1 MIMETPITQS
11 YYDYCLDTFQRSII
25 YMDTMRKRGNNYIEH
40 LKAGLPP
47 VLAFEYDIV
56 VDGRTLERP
65 VNYALVQIMDRRR
78 LEERRQRQE
87 LDLILDRRNP
97 DEKRKQDEDD
107 RRKSK
112 TATAMES
119 KRPIVIFDP
128 RAGHGPGIGG
138 SKRDSEIGVALNNGH
153 PVYFALFFQ
162 NPEPGQTIAD
172 VESAEVLFMKEII
185 KRHPESGRPA
195 LIGNCQGGW
204 AAALIC
210 ADQPDLTGLLVLNG
224 APLSY
229 WSGLDGVNPMRYKG
243 GLLGGVWANSFL
255 SDLGNGKFDGVNLV
269 DNFENLNPANT
280 LWMKQYNLYSQ
291 IDTEEDRYLAFEKWW
306 GGFYLMTAEEI
317 HFIVENLFIG
327 DKLEKGELELRS
339 GRRVSLKDITHPIIV
354 FASRGDNIT
363 PPQQAV
369 DWIPKVYESEEEII
383 ELGHVII
390 YIIHDKIGHLGIF
403 VAGSIA
409 KKEHAKI
416 IGNFDLVEYL
426 APGLY
431 EMTINEA
438 AGKLGETDFE
448 PQFARRTMKEM
459 LAQVGGIEKD
469 QQGEEWGDFR
479 RVSDLS
485 EINDK
490 LYQAI
495 VQPWIRLLTNEFTA
509 EIYRTMHPMRAQ
521 RYLLSDVNLSLL
533 PLNFMAPYVRQNRKP
548 TTQDNPFVKMEK
560 IVSEGIESMLNLYRD
575 TRDRFDEIAFRGIY
589 GSVCMECLLPKDINK
604 ERERAEEEKQ
614 IRARRKHLTKE
625 DFEKGG
631 FPEAAHRIINL
642 VCGVDCVYDRHEFA
656 EAEKVVW
663 TYGEL
668 RHVQPADLKKIIRN
682 QALIVSEDREQ
693 AIRTLGQMVSEPAK
707 RKDLYAIAL
716 SIAGAGGKI
725 SKEGKKLLGKIKKA
739 LKI

>member
-1 MIMETPITQS
+1 METPITQ
-11 YYDYCLDTFQRSII
+11 YFYDYALDAVQRSII
-25 YMDTMRKRGNNYIEH
+25 YMDIMRKRGNNYHEH

-47 VLAFEYDIV
+47 VLAFKYDIII
-56 VDGRTLERP
+56 DGRTLERP
-65 VNYALVQIMDRRR
+65 VNYALVQIVDRRK
-78 LEERRQRQE
+78 LEDRRKSEEPRGQE
-87 LDLILDRRNP
+87 KDDRRN
-97 DEKRKQDEDD
+97 EEEDD
-107 RRKSK
+107 RRQAKS
-112 TATAMES
+112 ATAMES

-138 SKRDSEIGVALNNGH
+138 SKRDSEIGVALDNGH
-153 PVYFALFFQ
+153 PVYFALFFP

-172 VESAEVLFMKEII
+172 VESVEVLFIEEIT
-185 KRHPESGRPA
+185 KRHPGTGRPA

-210 ADQPDLTGLLVLNG
+210 ADRPDLTGLLVLNG

-229 WSGLDGVNPMRYKG
+229 WSGLDGANPMRYRG
-243 GLLGGVWANSFL
+243 GLLGGVWVNSFL

-280 LWMKQYNLYSQ
+280 LWAKQYNLYSQ
-291 IDTEEDRYLAFEKWW
+291 IDTEENRYLAFEKWW

-339 GRRVSLKDITHPIIV
+339 GRRVSLKDINHPIIV

-369 DWIPKVYESEEEII
+369 DWIPKVYESDEEII
-383 ELGHVII
+383 ESGHVII

-409 KKEHAKI
+409 KKEHTKI
-416 IGNFDLVEYL
+416 IGNFDLVDYL

-431 EMTINEA
+431 EMTINEE

-448 PQFARRTMKEM
+448 PHFERRTMKEM

-469 QQGEEWGDFR
+469 RSGEEWGDFR

-490 LYQAI
+490 LYQAFI
-495 VQPWIRLLTNEFTA
+495 QPWIHLWVNDFTA
-509 EIYRTMHPMRAQ
+509 EMHRTMHPMRAQ
-521 RYLLSDVNLSLL
+521 RYLLSDVNLAML
-533 PLNFMAPYVRQNRKP
+533 PLNFITPYVKQNRKP
-548 TTQDNPFVKMEK
+548 TTPDNPFVQMER
-560 IVSEGIESMLNLYRD
+560 IMSEGIESILDLYRD

-589 GSVCMECLLPKDINK
+589 GSMCMECLLPKDINK
-604 ERERAEEEKQ
+604 EKERVEEVKQ
-614 IRARRKHLTKE
+614 IKAKRKRLTKD

-642 VCGVDCVYDRHEFA
+642 VCSADHVYDRHEFA

-663 TYGEL
+663 AYDEL
-668 RHVQPADLKKIIRN
+668 RHVQPADLKKIIRE
-682 QALIVSEDREQ
+682 QSRIVYEDPEQ
-693 AIRTLGQMVSEPAK
+693 AIKTLCHMVPEAAK
-707 RKDLYAIAL
+707 RKDLYTIACR
-716 SIAGAGGKI
+716 IADADSNT
-725 SKEGKKLLGKIKKA
+725 SKTEKTVLGKIKKA